1 MTAGLQSLIAAWRAR
16 ADELRPYATPAAAAF
31 DRAADELER
40 HLTALELEPLNLQQ
54 AAAESGYSP
63 DHLGR
68 QVKQGKIPNAGRPR
82 APLILRR
89 DLPRKPAALPGV
101 DATISLVGVG
111 PRQIARAVVTS
122 KSGATR

>member
-1 MTAGLQSLIAAWRAR
+1 MSTSLQSLISAWRAR
-16 ADELRPYATPAAAAF
+16 AEELRPYVTPAAAAF

-40 HLTALELEPLNLQQ
+40 QLAALELEPLTLQQ
-54 AAAESGYSP
+54 AAAESGYTP

-89 DLPRKPAALPGV
+89 DLPRKLAALPGV

>member
-1 MTAGLQSLIAAWRAR
+1 MKALIAAWRAR
-16 ADELRPYATPAAAAF
+16 ADELRPYAAPVAAAF
-31 DRAADELER
+31 DRAADELEQE
-40 HLTALELEPLNLQQ
+40 LAAVELEPLNLQQ
-54 AAAESGYSP
+54 AAVESGYSP